1 MNKLFVLLGV
11 IALVAVGAFAYSTMK
26 NGTVPSE
33 EIASFD
39 ECVSAGYPVME
50 SYPAQCKTPD
60 GETFTQD
67 IGNEMEMAERIRIDS
82 PRPHMTIKSPVVI
95 TGEAVGGWYFEASF
109 PVKIV
114 DAEGNTIAEGPAQAQ
129 GEWMTPNFVPFE
141 ATLSFATPK
150 STTGTLILHN
160 DNPSGL
166 PENDAELRVPI
177 RFDENAE
184 TMAVKVF
191 LSNANGNDPMQDCSA
206 VEAVTRYIPQIE
218 GVARAALTEL
228 IKGPTQEEQ
237 NRGYRSSLPLNAGIE
252 IQDLRIENGTAYV
265 DFSGDLEEGVAGSCR
280 VQNIRAQIEST
291 LKQFPTV
298 TKVVIS
304 VDGRTED
311 ILQP

>member
-1 MNKLFVLLGV
+1 MNKLLLLIAV
-11 IALVAVGAFAYSTMK
+11 IALVAIGAFAYTSIRK
-26 NGTVPSE
+26 DAVPAE

-39 ECVSAGYPVME
+39 ECVAAGYPIME

-67 IGNEMEMAERIRIDS
+67 IGNEMEMAKRIRIDS

-114 DAEGNTIAEGPAQAQ
+114 DAEGTTIAEGPAQAQ
-129 GEWMTPNFVPFE
+129 GEWMTPDFVPFE
-141 ATLSFATPK
+141 ATFSFATPK
-150 STTGTLILHN
+150 SKTGTLILHN

-177 RFDENAE
+177 RFDESAE
-184 TMAVKVF
+184 TMAVKVYF
-191 LSNANGNDPMQDCSA
+191 SNSNGSDPMLDCSA
-206 VEAVTRYIPQIE
+206 VEEITRYVPESE
-218 GVARAALTEL
+218 GVARAALMEL
-228 IKGPTQEEQ
+228 LGGPTSQEK
-237 NRGYRSSLPLNAGIE
+237 NRGYITSIPENVLIK

-265 DFSGDLEEGVAGSCR
+265 DFSGELEAGVAGSCR
-280 VQNIRAQIEST
+280 VENIRAQIENT

-304 VDGRTED
+304 INGRAED